1 MSKVTNELN
10 QATHERELRRSE
22 QWDEVRRWE
31 ASLAGRQAQSAQAAQ
46 QTVPAVAAPASKI
59 EATPE
64 TWQQAYDRCQKQVME
79 LERQAS
85 ATQLRVDAVQGQIAS
100 KTQAAAQLQRELEAA
115 RQEVAAAAAE
125 RAAVA
130 QRLQASSRRL
140 EALRECQ
147 HLAQALRLS
156 EEQLHGTRQMSARL
170 EEAHTKLTDELTAS
184 RRRSEELQTLVDQ
197 SRSRLGQ
204 ALVRAE
210 TAPKELS

>member
-10 QATHERELRRSE
+10 QATYERQLRRFE

-31 ASLAGRQAQSAQAAQ
+31 ANLANRQAQAV
-46 QTVPAVAAPASKI
+46 QTVPAAAPAPASKI
-59 EATPE
+59 TATPE

-79 LERQAS
+79 LERQAA
-85 ATQLRVDAVQGQIAS
+85 ATQLRLDTVHSQMAS
-100 KTQAAAQLQRELEAA
+100 KTQAAVQLQRELAAA
-115 RQEVAAAAAE
+115 RQDAVAAAAD

-170 EEAHTKLTDELTAS
+170 EEAHTKLTNELTAS

-197 SRSRLGQ
+197 SRNRLGQ

-210 TAPKELS
+210 AAPKEPS

>member
-10 QATHERELRRSE
+10 QATHERQLRRSE

-31 ASLAGRQAQSAQAAQ
+31 ANLANRQAQAAQ
-46 QTVPAVAAPASKI
+46 AVPAVAPAPASKI
-59 EATPE
+59 TATPE

-79 LERQAS
+79 LERQAA
-85 ATQLRVDAVQGQIAS
+85 ATQLRLDTVHSQVAS

-115 RQEVAAAAAE
+115 RQDAVAAAAD

-130 QRLQASSRRL
+130 QRLQASGRRL

-170 EEAHTKLTDELTAS
+170 EEAHTKLTNELTAS
-184 RRRSEELQTLVDQ
+184 RRRSEELQMLVDQ
-197 SRSRLGQ
+197 SRNRLGQ
-204 ALVRAE
+204 ALVHAE
-210 TAPKELS
+210 AAPKEPS